1 MAAGAA
7 AIVFVTHQGR
17 QPATCRRRRS
27 GPDRSSVRG
36 CSHGS
41 GAERKGSLMKWNAF
55 TYTLPCRSVAPF
67 FLLALSACSTT
78 SPAPP
83 ELLES
88 ELGQPL
94 ARTLPASDAHDRQ
107 RAQPGVAPGQK
118 HTLSNT
124 ARGHTPAHKTVAAHG
139 ALGDQPIQLNFVEA
153 DIQSVV
159 RALSRSTGQQF
170 LLDPKVTGTLTLV
183 SEGPVPASQAYEMLL
198 AALRMQGFS
207 VVDVG
212 GVAHV
217 VPEADARLLGGP
229 VYSADKPSGNGMLTR
244 TFRLQYENA
253 VNLIPV
259 LRPIVSPNNP
269 INAYPGNNTI
279 VVTDYADNLTRV
291 AQIID
296 GIDTP
301 SAIDTDVV
309 TVHNGI
315 AVDIASMVSELLDT
329 QGGDATQKISV
340 IGDPRSNAIIIRA
353 GSPERTELARNLI
366 YKLDNAQSN
375 PSNLHVVYLR
385 NAQAGKLAQAL
396 RGLLTGESDSGASDT
411 TRTMLSGMGSTGN
424 KNDVQGNSSA
434 GPVSGTVAG
443 SGYGQSSAS
452 PSVATAGSQQ
462 AEQNTAFSAAGVTIQ
477 ADSTTNTL
485 LISAP
490 EPLYRNLREVI
501 DQLDQRRAQVVIE
514 SLIVEVSEDDANQ
527 FGVQWQTGNLNGSG
541 GFGGVNLGGS
551 GLNTSGSTSIDVLPP
566 GLNVGVVR
574 GAVTIPGI
582 GEVLDLKV
590 LARALKSKG
599 GSNVLSTP
607 NLLTLDN
614 EAASIFVGQTI
625 PFVTGSYVTGG
636 GGTSNNPF
644 QTVQR
649 EEVGLKLNVRP
660 QISEGGT
667 VKLDIYQEVSNVDQ
681 RASLA
686 SGTVTNKRAIDT
698 SILLD
703 DGQIM
708 VLGGLLQDGYNQS
721 DEAVPWLSRIP
732 LLGVL
737 FRNEARSTRKT
748 NLMVFLRPYIIR
760 DSGTG
765 RNITLNRYEFMRRAQ
780 GNLRPER
787 NWMLPDMQAP
797 QLPSAAK
804 AIPDLQ
810 PAAGQMPRAVIRA
823 VPVP

>member
-1 MAAGAA
+1 M
-7 AIVFVTHQGR
+7 
-17 QPATCRRRRS
+17 
-27 GPDRSSVRG
+27 
-36 CSHGS
+36 
-41 GAERKGSLMKWNAF
+41 KGSFFNHVRQCRWTAPLLLM
-55 TYTLPCRSVAPF
+55 
-67 FLLALSACSTT
+67 ALGACSTS

-83 ELLES
+83 LLVES

-94 ARTLPASDAHDRQ
+94 ARTARNGDPLLDRQ
-107 RAQPGVAPGQK
+107 RTQPAVEPRRGAQRSAPGNRSQAG
-118 HTLSNT
+118 S
-124 ARGHTPAHKTVAAHG
+124 RRAAPPRNV
-139 ALGDQPIQLNFVEA
+139 LGDQPVQLNFVDT
-153 DIQSVV
+153 DIQAVV

-170 LLDPKVTGTLTLV
+170 LLDPRVTGTLTLV
-183 SEGPVPASQAYEMLL
+183 SEGQVPAAQAYDMLL
-198 AALRMQGFS
+198 AALRMRGFS

-212 GVAHV
+212 GVAQV
-217 VPEADARLLGGP
+217 VPEADAKLLGGP
-229 VYSADKPSGNGMLTR
+229 IYSADKASANGMLTR

-279 VVTDYADNLTRV
+279 VVTDYAENLTRV

-309 TVHNGI
+309 AVHNGI
-315 AVDIASMVSELLDT
+315 AVDIASMVAELLDT
-329 QGGDATQKISV
+329 PAGDPTQKISV
-340 IGDPRSNAIIIRA
+340 IGDPRSNSIIIRA
-353 GSPERTELARNLI
+353 GSPERTELARSLI

-396 RGLLTGESDSGASDT
+396 RGLLTGENDSSAASDT
-411 TRTMLSGMGSTGN
+411 TRSTLSSMGAAGTNNSGQGNGAATSGGTSGMGGGTSGYN
-424 KNDVQGNSSA
+424 QSA
-434 GPVSGTVAG
+434 G
-443 SGYGQSSAS
+443 AS
-452 PSVATAGSQQ
+452 PTAPAGSQQ
-462 AEQNTAFSAAGVTIQ
+462 VDQNTAFSAGGVTIQ
-477 ADSTTNTL
+477 ADATTNTL

-490 EPLYRNLREVI
+490 EPLYSNLREVI

-514 SLIVEVSEDDANQ
+514 SLIVEVSEDDASQ
-527 FGVQWQTGNLNGSG
+527 FGVQWQTGNLSGNG

-551 GLNTSGSTSIDVLPP
+551 GLNSNGGTSIDVLPQ

-667 VKLDIYQEVSNVDQ
+667 VKLDIYQEVSSVDQ
-681 RASLA
+681 RASLEA
-686 SGTVTNKRAIDT
+686 GTVTNKRAIDT

-721 DEAVPWLSRIP
+721 NNAVPWLSNIP

-737 FRNEARSTRKT
+737 FRNEARSTSKT

-760 DSGTG
+760 DSGAG
-765 RNITLNRYEFMRRAQ
+765 RSITLNRYDFMRRAQ
-780 GNLRPER
+780 GHLQPER
-787 NWMLPDMQAP
+787 NWALPDTQAP
-797 QLPSAAK
+797 QLPSAAR
-804 AIPDLQ
+804 AIPDLV
-810 PAAGQMPRAVIRA
+810 PAPSQMPRATIRA
-823 VPVP
+823 VPAP

>member
-1 MAAGAA
+1 
-7 AIVFVTHQGR
+7 
-17 QPATCRRRRS
+17 
-27 GPDRSSVRG
+27 
-36 CSHGS
+36 
-41 GAERKGSLMKWNAF
+41 MKWSGSNTAR
-55 TYTLPCRSVAPF
+55 CRKAAPLL
-67 FLLALSACSTT
+67 LLALGACSNTQ
-78 SPAPP
+78 SPTPP
-83 ELLES
+83 PLLVDS

-94 ARTLPASDAHDRQ
+94 ADTRRSGDALLDRQ
-107 RAQPGVAPGQK
+107 RPASSLEPRPRVQHPV
-118 HTLSNT
+118 TNS
-124 ARGHTPAHKTVAAHG
+124 ARGHAANTRG
-139 ALGDQPIQLNFVEA
+139 SAARNPLGEQPVQLNFVEA
-153 DIQSVV
+153 DIQAVV

-170 LLDPKVTGTLTLV
+170 LVDPRVKGTLTLV
-183 SEGPVPASQAYEMLL
+183 SEGQVPAHQAYAMLL

-212 GVAHV
+212 GVAQV
-217 VPEADARLLGGP
+217 VPEADAKLLGGP
-229 VYSADKPSGNGMLTR
+229 IYSADKPAGNGMLTR

-269 INAYPGNNTI
+269 INAYPGNNSI
-279 VVTDYADNLTRV
+279 VVTDYAENLQRV

-309 TVHNGI
+309 AVQNGI
-315 AVDIASMVSELLDT
+315 AVDIAAMVAELLEN
-329 QGGDATQKISV
+329 QGGDQTQKINV
-340 IGDPRSNAIIIRA
+340 IGDPRSNSIIIRA

-396 RGLLTGESDSGASDT
+396 RGLLTGESDGGGNDNARS
-411 TRTMLSGMGSTGN
+411 MLSGMGGSGQSAQGSSQNSSGTPTASGNLNGSTG
-424 KNDVQGNSSA
+424 S
-434 GPVSGTVAG
+434 
-443 SGYGQSSAS
+443 SGYAQGASAASTQGSSTTQSD
-452 PSVATAGSQQ
+452 
-462 AEQNTAFSAAGVTIQ
+462 QNTAFSAGGVTIQ
-477 ADSTTNTL
+477 ADATTNTL

-490 EPLYRNLREVI
+490 DPLYRNLREVI
-501 DQLDQRRAQVVIE
+501 DMLDQRRAQVVIE
-514 SLIVEVSEDDANQ
+514 SLIVEVNEDDASE
-527 FGVQWQTGNLNGSG
+527 FGVQWQAGNLAGTG

-551 GLNTSGSTSIDVLPP
+551 GLNGTPTSKTSIDVLPK
-566 GLNVGVVR
+566 GLNIGLVNGTVD
-574 GAVTIPGI
+574 IPGI
-582 GEVLDLKV
+582 GKVLDLKV

-599 GSNVLSTP
+599 GTNVLSTP

-667 VKLDIYQEVSNVDQ
+667 VKLDIYQEVSSVDQ
-681 RASLA
+681 RASVDA
-686 SGTVTNKRAIDT
+686 GTVTNKRAIDT

-708 VLGGLLQDGYNQS
+708 VLGGLLQDGYSQS
-721 DEAVPWLSRIP
+721 NDAVPWLSNIP
-732 LLGVL
+732 GLGAL
-737 FRNEARSTRKT
+737 FRNEKRSVNKT

-760 DSGTG
+760 DSGAG
-765 RNITLNRYEFMRRAQ
+765 RSITLNRYDFMRRAQ
-780 GNLRPER
+780 GGLQPER
-787 NWMLPDMQAP
+787 SWAMPDMQAP
-797 QLPSAAK
+797 QLPSVEK
-804 AIPDLQ
+804 GIPGAT
-810 PAAGQMPRAVIRA
+810 PAAQGPRAVIRA
-823 VPVP
+823 VPQ

>member
-1 MAAGAA
+1 
-7 AIVFVTHQGR
+7 
-17 QPATCRRRRS
+17 
-27 GPDRSSVRG
+27 
-36 CSHGS
+36 
-41 GAERKGSLMKWNAF
+41 MKWSGFNDVR
-55 TYTLPCRSVAPF
+55 PCRKALPF
-67 FLLALSACSTT
+67 VLLALSACTHST
-78 SPAPP
+78 PP
-83 ELLES
+83 PPMDS

-94 ARTLPASDAHDRQ
+94 ANTQRSGDALLDRQ
-107 RAQPGVAPGQK
+107 RAQTSVPSQPRVQHPISTPRKQNGG
-118 HTLSNT
+118 
-124 ARGHTPAHKTVAAHG
+124 RTPAAARSM
-139 ALGDQPIQLNFVEA
+139 LGNQPVQLNFVDA
-153 DIQSVV
+153 DIQAVV

-170 LLDPKVTGTLTLV
+170 LVDPRVTGTLTLV
-183 SEGPVPASQAYEMLL
+183 SEGQVPAVQAYDMLL
-198 AALRMQGFS
+198 SALRMQGFS

-217 VPEADARLLGGP
+217 VPEADAKLLGGP
-229 VYSADKPSGNGMLTR
+229 IYSPDKPAGNGMLTR

-279 VVTDYADNLTRV
+279 VVTDYAENLTRV

-309 TVHNGI
+309 SVRNGI
-315 AVDIASMVSELLDT
+315 AVDIAGMVSELLDT
-329 QGGDATQKISV
+329 QGGDPTQKISV

-396 RGLLTGESDSGASDT
+396 RGLLTGESESGATDT
-411 TRTMLSGMGSTGN
+411 ARAMLSGMGGTSN
-424 KNDVQGNSSA
+424 KNEGQGTTSTSSGGGSA
-434 GPVSGTVAG
+434 SGTG
-443 SGYGQSSAS
+443 SNGYGQAGGT
-452 PSVATAGSQQ
+452 TANAGVSGQQ
-462 AEQNTAFSAAGVTIQ
+462 GDQNTAFTAGGVTIQ
-477 ADSTTNTL
+477 ADATTNTL

-514 SLIVEVSEDDANQ
+514 SLIVEVSEDDANE
-527 FGVQWQTGNLNGSG
+527 FGVQWQTGNLSGSG
-541 GFGGVNLGGS
+541 VFGGANLGGS
-551 GLNTSGSTSIDVLPP
+551 GLVSNPAGGTTIDVLPP
-566 GLNVGVVR
+566 GLNVGVVK

-644 QTVQR
+644 QTVER

-667 VKLDIYQEVSNVDQ
+667 VKLDIYQEVSSVDQ
-681 RASLA
+681 RASVDA
-686 SGTVTNKRAIDT
+686 GTVTNKRAIDT

-721 DEAVPWLSRIP
+721 NDAVPWLSNIP
-732 LLGVL
+732 VLGVL
-737 FRNEARSTRKT
+737 FRNDRRQMTKT

-760 DSGTG
+760 DSGAG
-765 RNITLNRYEFMRRAQ
+765 RSITLNRYEYMRRAQ
-780 GNLRPER
+780 GSLQPER
-787 NWMLPDMQAP
+787 NWALPDMQGP
-797 QLPSAAK
+797 QLPPAAK
-804 AIPDLQ
+804 AIPESV
-810 PAAGQMPRAVIRA
+810 PAPGQMPRATIRA
-823 VPVP
+823 VPVPAP